1 MQSTIPTDVVVGP
14 QVDEHRGI
22 LKCSYPMEHGTVNN
36 WADMEL
42 IWEHLYK
49 NELKAQTQEHPVLL
63 TEAPLNPLTNRE
75 QAAKVFFETF
85 NVPALYVS
93 MQAVLSLYAA
103 GKTTGVV
110 LDCGDG
116 VSHAVPV
123 YEGFALQHA
132 ITRSDVAGREV
143 TNYFQLLLR
152 RAGYNFH
159 TTAER
164 EVVREIKETK
174 CYLAKNVTR
183 EKEGAPGRR
192 RTKYRLP
199 DNNEIELGTE
209 CFEAPEILFNPEIVG
224 LEYTGVA
231 GTLVNSISKS
241 DLDVRKT
248 LYTNIVLS
256 GGSTMFRGFGARL
269 LDEVKHLAPPQ
280 DLKIKIQA
288 PPERKIST
296 WLGGSI
302 LASLSTFK
310 NLWVTREEYMEDGLR
325 GAERSREEKNA
336 LVHKRT
342 F

>member
-1 MQSTIPTDVVVGP
+1 MQGTSTVGETVVGP
-14 QVDEHRGI
+14 SVDEYRGI

-36 WADMEL
+36 WEDMEIL
-42 IWEHLYK
+42 WQHIYK
-49 NELKAQTQEHPVLL
+49 NELKVSETEHPVLL
-63 TEAPLNPLTNRE
+63 TEAPLNPLKNRE
-75 QAAKVFFETF
+75 MAAEVFFEKF

-110 LDCGDG
+110 LDVGDG
-116 VSHAVPV
+116 VSHSVPV
-123 YEGFALQHA
+123 FEGFALPHA

-159 TTAER
+159 TSAEK
-164 EVVREIKETK
+164 EVVREIKEMK
-174 CYLAKNVTR
+174 CYVAKNVAR
-183 EKEGAPGRR
+183 EKETKARQ

-209 CFEAPEILFNPEIVG
+209 VFEAPEVLFNPELIG

-231 GTLVNSISKS
+231 ATLVNCIQKS

-248 LYTNIVLS
+248 LYSNVVLS

-269 LDEVKHLAPPQ
+269 LDEVKALAPPQ

-302 LASLSTFK
+302 LASLGTFK
-310 NLWVTREEYMEDGLR
+310 SLWITREEYMEEGEKSM
-325 GAERSREEKNA
+325 ERKLQ
-336 LVHKRT
+336 LVHKKT

>member
-1 MQSTIPTDVVVGP
+1 
-14 QVDEHRGI
+14 
-22 LKCSYPMEHGTVNN
+22 
-36 WADMEL
+36 
-42 IWEHLYK
+42 
-49 NELKAQTQEHPVLL
+49 VLL
-63 TEAPLNPLTNRE
+63 TEAPLNPLKNRE
-75 QAAKVFFETF
+75 MAAEVFFEKF

-110 LDCGDG
+110 LDVGDG
-116 VSHAVPV
+116 VSHSVPV
-123 YEGFALQHA
+123 FEGFALPHA

-159 TTAER
+159 TSAEK
-164 EVVREIKETK
+164 EVVREIKEAK
-174 CYLAKNVTR
+174 CYVAKNSTR
-183 EKEGAPGRR
+183 EKETKARQ

-209 CFEAPEILFNPEIVG
+209 VFEAPEVLFNPELIG

-231 GTLVNSISKS
+231 ATLVNCIQKS

-248 LYTNIVLS
+248 LYQNVVLS

-269 LDEVKHLAPPQ
+269 LDEVKSLAPPQ

-302 LASLSTFK
+302 LASLGTFK
-310 NLWVTREEYMEDGLR
+310 SLWITREEYMEEGEKSM
-325 GAERSREEKNA
+325 ERKLQ
-336 LVHKRT
+336 LVHKKT

>member
-1 MQSTIPTDVVVGP
+1 MQNTSTVEETVVGP
-14 QVDEHRGI
+14 SVDEYRGI

-36 WADMEL
+36 WEDMEL
-42 IWEHLYK
+42 IWQHIYK
-49 NELKAQTQEHPVLL
+49 NELKVSETEHPVLL
-63 TEAPLNPLTNRE
+63 TEAPLNPLRNRE
-75 QAAKVFFETF
+75 MAAEVFFEKF

-123 YEGFALQHA
+123 FEGFALPHA

-159 TTAER
+159 TSAER
-164 EVVREIKETK
+164 EVVREIKEAK
-174 CYLAKNVTR
+174 CQVAKNLAR
-183 EKEGAPGRR
+183 EKETKARQ

-209 CFEAPEILFNPEIVG
+209 VFEAPEVLFNPELIG
-224 LEYTGVA
+224 LEYPGVA
-231 GTLVNSISKS
+231 ATLVNCIQKS

-248 LYTNIVLS
+248 LYQNIVLS

-269 LDEVKHLAPPQ
+269 LDEVKANAPPQ

-302 LASLSTFK
+302 LASLGTFK
-310 NLWVTREEYMEDGLR
+310 SLWITREEYIEEGEKSMERKLQ
-325 GAERSREEKNA
+325 
-336 LVHKRT
+336 LVHKKT

>member
-1 MQSTIPTDVVVGP
+1 MQGTSTVGDTVVGP
-14 QVDEHRGI
+14 SVDEYRGI
-22 LKCSYPMEHGTVNN
+22 LKCSYPMEHGVVNN
-36 WADMEL
+36 WEDMEK
-42 IWEHLYK
+42 IWEHIYK
-49 NELKAQTQEHPVLL
+49 NELKVPETEHPVLL
-63 TEAPLNPLTNRE
+63 TEAPLNPLKNRE
-75 QAAKVFFETF
+75 MAAEVFFEKF

-110 LDCGDG
+110 LDVGDG
-116 VSHAVPV
+116 VSHSVPV
-123 YEGFALQHA
+123 FEGFALPHA

-159 TTAER
+159 TSAEK
-164 EVVREIKETK
+164 EVVREIKEAK
-174 CYLAKNVTR
+174 CYVAKNSTR
-183 EKEGAPGRR
+183 EKETKARQ

-209 CFEAPEILFNPEIVG
+209 VFEAPEVLFNPELIG

-231 GTLVNSISKS
+231 ATLVNCIQKS

-248 LYTNIVLS
+248 LYQNVVLS

-269 LDEVKHLAPPQ
+269 LDEVKSLAPPQ

-302 LASLSTFK
+302 LASLGTFK
-310 NLWVTREEYMEDGLR
+310 SLWITREEYMEEGEKSM
-325 GAERSREEKNA
+325 ERKLQ
-336 LVHKRT
+336 LVHKKT

>member
-1 MQSTIPTDVVVGP
+1 
-14 QVDEHRGI
+14 
-22 LKCSYPMEHGTVNN
+22 MEK
-36 WADMEL
+36 
-42 IWEHLYK
+42 IWEHIYK
-49 NELKAQTQEHPVLL
+49 NELKVPETEHPVLL
-63 TEAPLNPLTNRE
+63 TEAPLNPLKNRE
-75 QAAKVFFETF
+75 MAAEVFFEKF

-110 LDCGDG
+110 LDVGDG
-116 VSHAVPV
+116 VSHSVPV
-123 YEGFALQHA
+123 FEGFALPHA

-159 TTAER
+159 TSAEK
-164 EVVREIKETK
+164 EVVREIKEAK
-174 CYLAKNVTR
+174 CYVAKNSTR
-183 EKEGAPGRR
+183 EKETKARQ

-209 CFEAPEILFNPEIVG
+209 VFEAPEVLFNPELIG

-231 GTLVNSISKS
+231 ATLVNCIQKS

-248 LYTNIVLS
+248 LYQNVVLS

-269 LDEVKHLAPPQ
+269 LDEVKSLAPPQ

-302 LASLSTFK
+302 LASLGTFK
-310 NLWVTREEYMEDGLR
+310 SLWITREEYMEEGEKSM
-325 GAERSREEKNA
+325 ERKLQ
-336 LVHKRT
+336 LVHKKT